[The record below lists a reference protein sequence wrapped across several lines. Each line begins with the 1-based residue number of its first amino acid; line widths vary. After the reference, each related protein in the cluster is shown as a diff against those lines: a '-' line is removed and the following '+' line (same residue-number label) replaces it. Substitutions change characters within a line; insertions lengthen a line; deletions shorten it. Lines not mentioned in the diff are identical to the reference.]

1 MFALTLAAVVAARS
15 GAAAQTASLDLLERA
30 ADPNP
35 TLRSYIA
42 SATLSAELHAA
53 MPMHKT
59 FHGTTYYRRPTEKII
74 FSDASWP
81 WSRFREM
88 ASTAP
93 NYTEII
99 SEYAV
104 TPLADDGKKTTYS
117 LRPRKPGGRV
127 QELALTVD
135 DRLAL
140 IVGAVWSYTNGS
152 KLSFDETYESIGA
165 FRLPL
170 RAKIS
175 ARFPHYGVD
184 GTLRFSDYK
193 LNARIPASVALLSSD
208 RGRFDLRAKL
218 GTGSCC
224 QVNES
229 GMRS

>member
-1 MFALTLAAVVAARS
+1 
-15 GAAAQTASLDLLERA
+15 
-30 ADPNP
+30 
-35 TLRSYIA
+35 
-42 SATLSAELHAA
+42 
-53 MPMHKT
+53 MPVHKT
-59 FHGTTYYRRPTEKII
+59 FHGSTYYRRPTEKII

-117 LRPRKPGGRV
+117 LRPRKGGGRV

-135 DRLAL
+135 DRVAL

-175 ARFPHYGVD
+175 ARFSHYSVD
-184 GTLRFSDYK
+184 GTLELSDYK
-193 LNARIPASVALLSSD
+193 PNARIPASVVLLSSD
-208 RGRFDLRAKL
+208 RSRFDLRAKL
-218 GTGSCC
+218 GTEPCC
-224 QVNES
+224 QVTV
-229 GMRS
+229 GRQRKRFTVRSVATQSTARFPSIGSRYDMKISRAPT